1 MAGWREEGGAGGA
14 MTGGTPLLVVDRV
27 AKSFGALP
35 VLVDVELTVETGR
48 IVGLIGPNGSGKSTL
63 FNVVSGFEKADA
75 GTVTFAGEPIQE
87 ERPHAIARRGLM
99 RTFQLSEGGLRLTA
113 LENLLVAARDQ
124 QEDRLLAAALR
135 PRRVLAREAANL
147 ERAKEALDLLG
158 LRAVANDYLG
168 NLSGGQR
175 KLIDIGRMLMAR
187 PKLCLFDEPTAGVNP
202 TLINTILDALKRM
215 NREEG
220 FSILVIEHNMRVIS
234 EICDRVFVLAA
245 GQIIAS
251 GTPEAVQADPR
262 VLDSYLGA
270 GPERMSAAERRTA

>member
-1 MAGWREEGGAGGA
+1 MNSAA
-14 MTGGTPLLVVDRV
+14 PLLAVEKI

-35 VLVDVELTVETGR
+35 VLLDVGLAVDPGR

-63 FNVVSGFEKADA
+63 FNIVSGFETADA
-75 GTVTFAGEPIQE
+75 GTVTFAGARIEG

-113 LENLLVAARDQ
+113 IEN
-124 QEDRLLAAALR
+124 LLAAAMDQQEHRLLASALN
-135 PRRVLAREAANL
+135 PRRVLAREAANVA
-147 ERAKEALDLLG
+147 RARDALALLG
-158 LRAVANDYLG
+158 LSAVGNEYLG

-187 PKLCLFDEPTAGVNP
+187 PTLCLFDEPTAGVNP
-202 TLINTILDALKRM
+202 TLVNTILDALKRM

-220 FSILVIEHNMRVIS
+220 FSILIIEHNMRVIS
-234 EICDRVFVLAA
+234 EICEQVYVLAA

-270 GPERMSAAERRTA
+270 APAGGLSARRSA

>member
-1 MAGWREEGGAGGA
+1 MNAAA
-14 MTGGTPLLVVDRV
+14 PLLAVEGI

-35 VLVDVELTVETGR
+35 VLTDVGLAVEPGR

-63 FNVVSGFEKADA
+63 FNIISGFETADA
-75 GTVTFAGEPIQE
+75 GTVTFAGARIEG

-113 LENLLVAARDQ
+113 IEN
-124 QEDRLLAAALR
+124 LLAAAMDQREHRLLASALN

-147 ERAKEALDLLG
+147 ARAREALALLG
-158 LRAVANDYLG
+158 LGAVANEYLG

-187 PKLCLFDEPTAGVNP
+187 PTLCLFDEPTAGVNP
-202 TLINTILDALKRM
+202 TLVNTILDALKRM

-220 FSILVIEHNMRVIS
+220 FSILIIEHNMRVIS
-234 EICDRVFVLAA
+234 EICERVYVLAA

-251 GTPEAVQADPR
+251 GTPEEVQADPR

-270 GPERMSAAERRTA
+270 APAGGLSARRSA